1 MTTDFGIT
9 IAGTSVP
16 PFLYGTAWKEN
27 DTQRCVEDALAA
39 GFRGI
44 DTANQ
49 RRHYFEEGVGAAITK
64 TLSGGK
70 ITREDLFLQTKFT
83 SIDGQDNRL
92 PYDPRAP
99 VDAQVKQ
106 SFASSLEHLHTSFL
120 DSYVLHGPSS
130 SRGLTSDDWSIWR
143 AMEGLYREGKVRL
156 LGVSNVSLEQL
167 HMLCESAK
175 VKPAFVQN
183 RCFARRGWD
192 LDIRAYCRANKVI
205 YQGFSLLTANQQ
217 IFDRPRF
224 LEIVDRVG
232 CTPAQAVFRFALQVG
247 MLPLTGTTDPIHM
260 REDLESV
267 KFELSDRDVQTI
279 EGLLI

>member
-1 MTTDFGIT
+1 MDSEFMV
-9 IAGTSVP
+9 GTRVP
-16 PFLYGTAWKEN
+16 SFLYGTAWKEN

-49 RRHYFEEGVGAAITK
+49 RRHYFEAGVGAAIAK
-64 TLSGGK
+64 SISRGQ

-99 VDAQVKQ
+99 VDVQVKQ
-106 SFASSLEHLHTSFL
+106 SFASSLEHLQTGFI
-120 DSYVLHGPSS
+120 DSYVLHGPSR

-143 AMEGLYREGKVRL
+143 AMEGLLQEGKVKH
-156 LGVSNVSLEQL
+156 LGISNVSLEQL
-167 HMLCESAK
+167 HLLCESAK
-175 VKPAFVQN
+175 VRPAFVQN

-192 LDIRAYCRANKVI
+192 QDMRVYCSENQVI

-217 IFDRPRF
+217 IFESPRF

-232 CTPAQAVFRFALQVG
+232 CTPAQAVFRFAMQIG
-247 MLPLTGTTDPIHM
+247 MLPLTGTTDPSHM
-260 REDLESV
+260 REDLDSV
-267 KFELSDRDVQTI
+267 KFQLSFEDVQTI
-279 EGLLI
+279 EGLFL